1 MSERID
7 WNRVVCVTNRHLC
20 DGPLEERMKRIT
32 ACRPRAVILRE
43 KDMEEKEY
51 EALAARM
58 IPICRSQEVPVILH
72 SFFSSA
78 VRLRPDGLHLPLSLL
93 RRTTPDQRRR
103 FRVLGTS
110 CHSLTDVQEAAALGC
125 SYILAG
131 HIYATSCKQGLSGRG
146 IDFLAKVCADSPVPV
161 YAIGGITPQ
170 RLPEVLQAG
179 AAAACVMSGLMSG
192 ELWLEKADKS

>member
-1 MSERID
+1 
-7 WNRVVCVTNRHLC
+7 
-20 DGPLEERMKRIT
+20 
-32 ACRPRAVILRE
+32 
-43 KDMEEKEY
+43 MEEKEY
-51 EALAARM
+51 EALAARV

-131 HIYATSCKQGLSGRG
+131 HIYATSCKQGLFGRG